1 MIDITLLCQE
11 DFVCL
16 FLETTK
22 ETWLTAQEIVIL

>member
-16 FLETTK
+16 LLGAAK
-22 ETWLTAQEIVIL
+22 EAWLAAQEIVIL